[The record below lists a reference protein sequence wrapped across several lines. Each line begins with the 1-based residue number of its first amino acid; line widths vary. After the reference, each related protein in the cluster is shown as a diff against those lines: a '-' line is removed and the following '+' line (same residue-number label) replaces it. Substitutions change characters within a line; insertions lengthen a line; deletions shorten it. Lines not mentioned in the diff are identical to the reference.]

1 MCTPPW
7 ATTRDWEIFACSAQ
21 ARRFWGAL
29 FLAKELSSEPTPP
42 FFREDASER
51 ARHLAPTHFSSRILA
66 QGEAQSVCPPRHF
79 QIRTDFMREF
89 EEMLGQPAGSLT
101 ADTEM
106 LSLEHWDSV
115 DYLSAMVLIDENL
128 SVHVQPELFSR
139 AQTFGDILAAIDAGL
154 EK

>member
-1 MCTPPW
+1 
-7 ATTRDWEIFACSAQ
+7 
-21 ARRFWGAL
+21 
-29 FLAKELSSEPTPP
+29 
-42 FFREDASER
+42 
-51 ARHLAPTHFSSRILA
+51 
-66 QGEAQSVCPPRHF
+66 
-79 QIRTDFMREF
+79 
-89 EEMLGQPAGSLT
+89 
-101 ADTEM
+101 M